1 MTIIDPFYLYLI
13 LQLDS
18 IKGFIVF
25 LGALSL
31 AALCIF
37 CLALLIRGASAKDL
51 AQAYAG
57 DDSALYKRRF
67 AEETA
72 TAETSFRILNRAIR
86 FLPAPLFL
94 LALDAALPT
103 SERMAVLVVLPAI
116 ANNETIQTEAKEVYD
131 LAKRGL
137 SSLIEAA
144 PEEVKEPEAKE

>member
-18 IKGFIVF
+18 IKAFIVF

-31 AALCIF
+31 AVLCI
-37 CLALLIRGASAKDL
+37 LSIVLLIRGSDAKTSAK
-51 AQAYAG
+51 AYAG
-57 DDSALYKRRF
+57 EDHPTYKRRF
-67 AEETA
+67 AEETE
-72 TAETSFRILNRAIR
+72 TAESSFRLLHGAIR
-86 FLPAPLFL
+86 FLPAPFLL

-116 ANNETIQTEAKEVYD
+116 ANNEAVQSEAKEVYD

-144 PEEVKEPEAKE
+144 PEEAKEPEAK